1 MVVIAD
7 AATESDGRADH
18 AIDERDYRS
27 HIHSARG
34 CDGSKRH
41 LQNVVETFV
50 LYVRISENIQSKS
63 RVEYMGDIDP
73 NDVLFGH

>member
-7 AATESDGRADH
+7 AAAEFDIRPDY